1 MVGNGNHTD
10 DTIERLLEATPSYV
24 ASALGRIAL
33 CLQMDF
39 APYIGLFI
47 NVTERCIPHECDA
60 VLLMTE
66 DRPVDMD
73 GWEVAETVDD
83 FGTVPRQ
90 PPPARLCCCR
100 CSKCL
105 RPPVY
110 VPYVQAECKRC
121 TCTSETSGTRE

>member
-1 MVGNGNHTD
+1 MLCQLAYRGVVLTLMMGDGNHTD
-10 DTIERLLEATPSYV
+10 DTIERLLDVTPSYV

-83 FGTVPRQ
+83 FGISFLSI
-90 PPPARLCCCR
+90 ARSL
-100 CSKCL
+100 
-105 RPPVY
+105 
-110 VPYVQAECKRC
+110 Q
-121 TCTSETSGTRE
+121 